1 MKTQKNRKRLA
12 GIAAILTVPLCLTG
26 VQSMSARA
34 LPSYDTLM
42 FDMEDDSPMKIGECR
57 AVRVYDPN
65 GTQVR
70 FVDVRQISD
79 NLTYTCT
86 PGDSRIYLTATG
98 AGEGF
103 VQAASDPIPLHGQ
116 TPFELTGDLTVTVTD
131 EQFVPG
137 QILGDADG
145 SGVVDAADSAA
156 LLSDAAQYGASKTH
170 ILPEDALTMCDTNG
184 DGSIDA
190 TDAANIL
197 DYAAAVGAMRTTYT
211 FDRFM
216 EERGTHFFGAY
227 YSRIAAPV
235 SLLDEPPVVCNTRK
249 EMLAYFDDPDAPM
262 HTHYGVNSSELD
274 AILAH
279 YTDDFFANRSL
290 ILIPQELGS
299 GSEWFE
305 VNGVTVDDE
314 NRYTV
319 DISLFMPMVGT
330 CDMAEWYLFVE
341 TDKDAADASAIA
353 ANIQTIHLTD
363 EMEPPIS

>member
-1 MKTQKNRKRLA
+1 MKAQKNRKRLA

-34 LPSYDTLM
+34 LPSSDTLM

-86 PGDSRIYLTATG
+86 PGDSTIYLTATG

-103 VQAASDPIPLHGQ
+103 VQTASDPIPLYRQ
-116 TPFELTGDLTVTVTD
+116 TPLELTGNLTITVTD

-170 ILPEDALTMCDTNG
+170 LLPEDALTMCDTNG
-184 DGSIDA
+184 DGSVDA

-197 DYAAAVGAMRTTYT
+197 DYAAAVGVMRTTYT

-227 YSRIAAPV
+227 YSRLASSV
-235 SLLDEPPVVCNTRK
+235 SLSDEAPVVCNTRK
-249 EMLAYFDDPDAPM
+249 EMLAYCGDPDDPDALM
-262 HTHYGVNSSELD
+262 QTHYGFNSSELRV
-274 AILAH
+274 ILAH

-319 DISLFMPMVGT
+319 NISQFQPMICT

-353 ANIQTIHLTD
+353 TNIQTIHLTEGMD
-363 EMEPPIS
+363 